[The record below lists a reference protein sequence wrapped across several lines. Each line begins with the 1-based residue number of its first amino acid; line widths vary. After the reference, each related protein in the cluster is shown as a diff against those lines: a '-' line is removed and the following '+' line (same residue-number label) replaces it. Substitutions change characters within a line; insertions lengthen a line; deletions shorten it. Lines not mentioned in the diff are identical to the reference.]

1 MTPATNL
8 RALLESE
15 IERLD
20 ARTTEFILTAC
31 QIYVEGV
38 LPENRNRYHN
48 SPKWLRRIASQSKRL
63 SNDLERITRKSQTLP
78 DDLRQA
84 HIRTIPLV
92 ALVGLSGA
100 AEYFRKH
107 IDIDPGAPIDRF
119 REVLSQIRKILLQ
132 EINFLESEALN
143 TKPLWKSKPQLWWQK
158 GTFEYL
164 LERLFRDRFDLTVE
178 RAHLLIIN
186 IRQKLDGKKLKFDE
200 DRKICPAIRNA
211 IDRLSPA
218 QKKECDDVLMDTLEF
233 PLPIKR

>member
-48 SPKWLRRIASQSKRL
+48 SPKWLRRIANQSKRL

-132 EINFLESEALN
+132 
-143 TKPLWKSKPQLWWQK
+143 
-158 GTFEYL
+158 
-164 LERLFRDRFDLTVE
+164 
-178 RAHLLIIN
+178 
-186 IRQKLDGKKLKFDE
+186 
-200 DRKICPAIRNA
+200 
-211 IDRLSPA
+211 
-218 QKKECDDVLMDTLEF
+218 
-233 PLPIKR
+233 